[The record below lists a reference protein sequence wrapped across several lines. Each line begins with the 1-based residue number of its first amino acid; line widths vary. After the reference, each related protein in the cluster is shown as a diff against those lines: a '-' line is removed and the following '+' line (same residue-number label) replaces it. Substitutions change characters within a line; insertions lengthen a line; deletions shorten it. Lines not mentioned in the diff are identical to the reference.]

1 MPNFQITPEQI
12 MGFLQK
18 LQPTFFYKWVLLLLV
33 IGFIIFYIVI
43 FNQIRSLEKVIS
55 QPASSAILSLIA
67 IIFIIAGIGL
77 FLFIYTTNI

>member
-1 MPNFQITPEQI
+1 MPNFHITPQQI
-12 MGFLQK
+12 MEFLQSR
-18 LQPTFFYKWVLLLLV
+18 QPGFFYKWVLLLLV

-67 IIFIIAGIGL
+67 IVFILAGIGL
-77 FLFIYTTNI
+77 FLFIYTAQI